1 MPSQPLTDTEKQLI
15 DAYNT
20 ILEKPFVDKYEDRWE
35 DEPFDRAIDLFKSRA
50 QEIGFADPFE
60 LLSKF
65 KIESYETVRAQHKKG
80 PALCFR
86 QGWKSPILGSRVDPL
101 VIASKCEHLAGPE
114 FTGEERIV
122 VLDFWASWC
131 DPCLQAGPEV
141 SQLAEEFTG
150 QVAFLGIN
158 NESMFQKGAVT
169 QPPNLD
175 RVIAFVEEHQD
186 EFRYTIL
193 IDNAEGFAKEAVYK
207 TAGYKGIPC
216 AVLLVDGIVQYV
228 GSPIDTLRPA
238 LEQALESISSTAGGR
253 NSSNNNTRSSSGRSS
268 REE

>member
-35 DEPFDRAIDLFKSRA
+35 DEPFDRAIDLFK
-50 QEIGFADPFE
+50 
-60 LLSKF
+60 
-65 KIESYETVRAQHKKG
+65 
-80 PALCFR
+80 
-86 QGWKSPILGSRVDPL
+86 
-101 VIASKCEHLAGPE
+101 
-114 FTGEERIV
+114 
-122 VLDFWASWC
+122 C

-141 SQLAEEFTG
+141 SQLAEEFAG
-150 QVAFLGIN
+150 RVAFLGIN
-158 NESMFQKGAVT
+158 NESMFQKDAIT
-169 QPPNLD
+169 TPPNMD
-175 RVIAFVEEHQD
+175 RIIAFVEEHQD

-193 IDNAEGFAKEAVYK
+193 IDNAEGFAKYAVYRP
-207 TAGYKGIPC
+207 AGYRGIPC

-238 LEQALESISSTAGGR
+238 LEQALESISSSSTTPSRSA
-253 NSSNNNTRSSSGRSS
+253 SSNTINTRSSSGRSS

>member
-86 QGWKSPILGSRVDPL
+86 QGWKSPILGTRVDPL

-114 FTGEERIV
+114 FTGQERIV

-131 DPCLQAGPEV
+131 DPCLQASPEV
-141 SQLAEEFTG
+141 SQLAEEFAG

-158 NESMFQKGAVT
+158 NESMFQKGAIT

-175 RVIAFVEEHQD
+175 RIIAFVEEHQD

-193 IDNAEGFAKEAVYK
+193 IDNAEGFAKDAVYK
-207 TAGYKGIPC
+207 AAGYKGIPC

-238 LEQALESISSTAGGR
+238 LEQALESISPIAGGR
-253 NSSNNNTRSSSGRSS
+253 NNAHIRSSSGRSS

>member
-1 MPSQPLTDTEKQLI
+1 MPSPPLTDTEKQLI

-60 LLSKF
+60 LLSRF

-86 QGWKSPILGSRVDPL
+86 QGWKSPILGSRIDPM
-101 VIASKCEHLAGPE
+101 VIASKCEHLAGPV
-114 FTGEERIV
+114 FTGKERIV

-141 SQLAEEFTG
+141 SQLAEEYAG

-158 NESMFQKGAVT
+158 NESMFQKGAVI

-175 RVIAFVEEHQD
+175 RVLAFVEEHQE

-193 IDNAEGFAKEAVYK
+193 IDNAEGFAKDAVYR
-207 TAGYKGIPC
+207 TAEYKGIPC
-216 AVLLVDGIVQYV
+216 AVLLVDGIVHYV
-228 GSPIDTLRPA
+228 GSPIETLRPA
-238 LEQALESISSTAGGR
+238 LEQALESISYPTATSR
-253 NSSNNNTRSSSGRSS
+253 NNHNMRSSSGRSP